1 MNKIITAIR
10 VKNFSFYYD
19 NQKIIEDVSM
29 EIPQNKI
36 TAIIGPSG
44 CGKSTFLKS
53 LNRMNELEGEVKVE
67 GKVEFFGQN
76 IYGRR
81 VNLNRL
87 RRQISTIYA
96 RPNLFP
102 MSIYDNVAYGVKLI
116 GWHPKVELD
125 EIVELALKAADIWEE
140 VKNKLYKSAL
150 ELSFGQQQRLCI
162 ARALAVKPQVILMD
176 ELCVGLDPIATMKIE
191 ELIECLRSE
200 LTIVFVSHNIQ
211 QVSRLSDF
219 TALFHYNENRIGQLL
234 EFAPTKK
241 LVPHTFNS
249 RSRDYVS
256 GRFR

>member
-1 MNKIITAIR
+1 MSKIIPALRI
-10 VKNFSFYYD
+10 KNFSFYYD
-19 NQKIIEDVSM
+19 HQKVIEDVSM

-36 TAIIGPSG
+36 TAIVGPSG

-53 LNRMNELEGEVKVE
+53 LNRMSELEEEVRVE

-87 RRQISTIYA
+87 RRQITTIYA

-116 GWHPKVELD
+116 GWHPKSELD
-125 EIVELALKAADIWEE
+125 EIVELALKSADIWEE
-140 VKNKLYKSAL
+140 VKHKLHKSAL
-150 ELSFGQQQRLCI
+150 ELSCGQQQRLCI
-162 ARALAVKPQVILMD
+162 ARALAVKPQVLLMD
-176 ELCVGLDPIATMKIE
+176 ELCLGLDPIATIKIE
-191 ELIECLRSE
+191 ELIEGLRSE
-200 LTIVFVSHNIQ
+200 LTIVFISHNIQ

-219 TALFHYNENRIGQLL
+219 TAIFHYNENHIGQLL

-241 LVPHTFNS
+241 LINHNPDYRH
-249 RSRDYVS
+249 RDFASTRY
-256 GRFR
+256 R

>member
-1 MNKIITAIR
+1 MSKIIPAIR

-19 NQKIIEDVSM
+19 HQKIIEDVSM
-29 EIPQNKI
+29 DIPQNKI
-36 TAIIGPSG
+36 IAIMGPSG

-53 LNRMNELEGEVKVE
+53 LNRMSELEGEVNIE
-67 GKVEFFGQN
+67 GIVEFFGQN

-87 RRQISTIYA
+87 RRQITTIYA
-96 RPNLFP
+96 KPNLFP

-125 EIVELALKAADIWEE
+125 EIVELALKAADLWEE
-140 VKNKLYKSAL
+140 FKNKLHKSAL
-150 ELSFGQQQRLCI
+150 ELSCGQQQRLCI
-162 ARALAVKPQVILMD
+162 ARALAVKPQIILMD
-176 ELCVGLDPIATMKIE
+176 ELGVGIDPIAIAKIE

-211 QVSRLSDF
+211 QVSKLSDF
-219 TALFHYNENRIGQLL
+219 TALFHYNENHIGQLL

-241 LVPHTFNS
+241 IINHSFDY
-249 RSRDYVS
+249 RHRDYVS
-256 GRFR
+256 TRFR

>member
-1 MNKIITAIR
+1 MSKIIPALS
-10 VKNFSFYYD
+10 VQNFSCYYD
-19 NQKIIEDVSM
+19 AQKIIEDVSM
-29 EIPQNKI
+29 DIPQNKI
-36 TAIIGPSG
+36 IAIMGPSG

-53 LNRMNELEGEVKVE
+53 LNRMSELEGEVRVE

-81 VNLNRL
+81 VNLTRL
-87 RRQISTIYA
+87 RRQISIIYA
-96 RPNLFP
+96 RANLFP
-102 MSIYDNVAYGVKLI
+102 MSIYDNVAYGVKVI

-125 EIVELALKAADIWEE
+125 EIVELALKSANLWEE

-162 ARALAVKPQVILMD
+162 ARALAVKPQILLID
-176 ELCVGLDPIATMKIE
+176 ELCAGLDPMSTIKID

-211 QVSRLSDF
+211 QIARLSDF
-219 TALFHYNENRIGQLL
+219 TALFHYNENHVGQLL

-241 LVPHTFNS
+241 LVSNIS
-249 RSRDYVS
+249 DYRSRNYVS
-256 GRFR
+256 ARFR